1 MAAATI
7 LSGPTITVFG
17 NMRVSFG
24 KLDSPANTNTYDTG
38 LDAVTAAFITS
49 CDATALA
56 AADSLSITDNTAG
69 VLTIGVAGT
78 GRDCY
83 VVAFGI

>member
-7 LSGPTITVFG
+7 ISGPNITVFG
-17 NMRVSFG
+17 NMRISFG
-24 KLDSPANTNTYDTG
+24 TLDSPSDTNTYDTG
-38 LDAVTAAFITS
+38 LEKCFVAFITS
-49 CDATALA
+49 CDSTKLA

-83 VVAFGI
+83 VLAIGN